1 MKKLIISLVF
11 GLLILQFS
19 IIDAFAQSLLFGTT
33 TAGQNNPSNFYQID
47 PATGNAVFIGPTG
60 FNRCSAIDF
69 HPITNVLY
77 GICADNLDQG
87 EALVTID
94 VNTGIGTRVGNTGEN
109 DITDMSFSNDGTT
122 LFAHSFELLTI
133 DIMTGIATVVG
144 GSGGTGFAGNGL
156 AMSQSNQLFHSDDV
170 ELSVLNQATGLQI
183 TSILHGYPL
192 DPDDFPR
199 NNGMDFEPN
208 SELLFASLK
217 IGGEVSSSGI
227 SPQSF
232 LATVDTTTGIV
243 TIVGQTV
250 KGLDA
255 IAFLEDQKV
264 GGKLLPIETT
274 SLLVSSALSFSWMI
288 PFVLSAIGIGMFVVS
303 RKFENS

>member
-19 IIDAFAQSLLFGTT
+19 IMDVFAQSLLFGTT
-33 TAGQNNPSNFYQID
+33 TSGQNNPSNFYQID
-47 PATGNAVFIGPTG
+47 PATGNAVLIGPTG

-77 GICADNLDQG
+77 GTCTDNLDQR
-87 EALVTID
+87 EALVTIN
-94 VNTGIGTRVGNTGEN
+94 VNTGIGTRVGNTGIT

-122 LFAHSFELLTI
+122 LFAHSFELLKI
-133 DIMTGIATVVG
+133 DIMTGIATIVG
-144 GSGGTGFAGNGL
+144 GSGGIGSAGNGL
-156 AMSQSNQLFHSDDV
+156 AMSQSNQLFHSDEK
-170 ELSVLNQATGLQI
+170 ELSILDQDTGLQI
-183 TSILHGYPL
+183 TSVLHGYPL
-192 DPDDFPR
+192 VPDDLPR

-232 LATVDTTTGIV
+232 LVTVDTTTGTV

-250 KGLDA
+250 NGLDA
-255 IAFLEDQKV
+255 IAFFDDQKV

-274 SLLVSSALSFSWMI
+274 SLLVSSAQSFSWMI
-288 PFVLSAIGIGMFVVS
+288 PVALSAIGIGLFVVS